1 MNPDVRLLQ
10 LTDPHLFASAQGRL
24 RGVQTLESL
33 QQVLAHARARKLN
46 VDAVLCTGD
55 IVNDE
60 PGGYAHFSSA
70 MRAFGK
76 PVYCVPGNHD
86 DVTHMHSALGA
97 SPFQVGGHVDLGAWR
112 LILVDS
118 CVPGQAGGR
127 ISERELQRLDE
138 SLRTTE
144 RYAMVCMHH
153 HPVEMA
159 STWLDQVGIENAAAF
174 FEVLDAH
181 SQVRVITWGHV
192 HQCFDARRRGVR
204 LLATPS
210 TGAQF
215 LPLSSDFAVDS
226 RPPAYRRMTLHSD
239 GTIDTDVVWVA
250 SAADLLG
257 NAAGQSA

>member
-1 MNPDVRLLQ
+1 MNPDVRILQ

-24 RGVQTLESL
+24 RGMQTLESL
-33 QQVLAHARARKLN
+33 QQVLAHARARKLT

-55 IVNDE
+55 VVNDE
-60 PGGYAHFSSA
+60 PEGYAHFSKELL
-70 MRAFGK
+70 AFGK

-86 DVTHMHSALGA
+86 DVTQMHAALGA
-97 SPFQVGGHVDLGAWR
+97 SGFQVGGHVDLGAWR
-112 LILVDS
+112 LVLIDS
-118 CVPGQAGGR
+118 CVPGKAGGR
-127 ISERELQRLDE
+127 ISDQELRSLDE
-138 SLRTTE
+138 ALHSTE

-159 STWLDQVGIENAAAF
+159 SGWLDKVGIENAADF
-174 FEVLDAH
+174 FDVLDSH
-181 SQVRVITWGHV
+181 PQVRVISWGHV

-215 LPLSSDFAVDS
+215 LPLSNEFAVDS
-226 RPPAYRRMTLHSD
+226 RPPAYRRLTLRSD

-250 SAADLLG
+250 AAADTFGSAAG
-257 NAAGQSA
+257 RSA